1 MECHRRDRYTDIG
14 HGLVVSDFGCRPG
27 QATAEFAR
35 GVDKDAHVR
44 AFDINA
50 DFIARTRQRASS
62 AGSHHRTFIGN
73 RACSLAGC
81 QARSCDRP
89 QHHVYVRDPVAAF
102 TEFRRV
108 LKAKRSRARNR
119 GRLGIHSG
127 RAAGRGVESPGSCSQ
142 LGLAN
147 TRYWS

>member
-1 MECHRRDRYTDIG
+1 MCAHSISTPISSRAPDKGLRQRDRI
-14 HGLVVSDFGCRPG
+14 
-27 QATAEFAR
+27 TAHLLETEPVPLPDAR
-35 GVDKDAHVR
+35 LDRVT
-44 AFDINA
+44 
-50 DFIARTRQRASS
+50 ARNT
-62 AGSHHRTFIGN
+62 I
-73 RACSLAGC
+73 
-81 QARSCDRP
+81 
-89 QHHVYVRDPVAAF
+89 VYVRDPVAAF

-127 RAAGRGVESPGSCSQ
+127 RAAGRGMESPGSCSQ